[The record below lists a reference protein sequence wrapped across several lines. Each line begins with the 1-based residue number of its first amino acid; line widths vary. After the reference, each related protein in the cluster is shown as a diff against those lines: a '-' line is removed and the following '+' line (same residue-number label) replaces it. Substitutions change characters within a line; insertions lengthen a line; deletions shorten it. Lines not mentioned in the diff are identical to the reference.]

1 MTEEWDAAVRMVE
14 VRSRACSLA
23 CVFLTDRDSGLG
35 VHVDNPEEPGH
46 CWCKALYG
54 QLPAATYIS
63 IVEDPGSMSA
73 EDLRFKESDA
83 AAMGQIFLQRE
94 GQSDQQWMKTKRPQK
109 GCKEKV

>member
-14 VRSRACSLA
+14 VRSLACSLA

-35 VHVDNPEEPGH
+35 VHEDNPEEPGH

-63 IVEDPGSMSA
+63 IVEDPGSMST

-83 AAMGQIFLQRE
+83 GSE
-94 GQSDQQWMKTKRPQK
+94 
-109 GCKEKV
+109 